1 MILNCHVTVGTTAND
16 EALHV
21 SDHRR
26 RGLELRQDVAPVNG
40 SRVLDDLRFL
50 SVLPQALEVYPLPV
64 LKRVKLPHHDHHWW
78 KPLPEILRCRRRT
91 RRRMVSGG
99 TAGEKCLPHPVCT
112 LDIDEGHLLEAHFGV
127 HSSLAAEEGLDDD
140 EPGQSEALV
149 VVFGSPPAGYVV
161 GDVTAGAVAGDEA
174 GGEISSVKE
183 FPQERVLLSGKTTRL
198 VGFQEAEDV
207 DSVVVLGGEPMRR
220 RETVV
225 DGDDSN
231 PELSTQATA

>member
-1 MILNCHVTVGTTAND
+1 M
-16 EALHV
+16 
-21 SDHRR
+21 
-26 RGLELRQDVAPVNG
+26 
-40 SRVLDDLRFL
+40 
-50 SVLPQALEVYPLPV
+50 
-64 LKRVKLPHHDHHWW
+64 
-78 KPLPEILRCRRRT
+78 
-91 RRRMVSGG
+91 
-99 TAGEKCLPHPVCT
+99 
-112 LDIDEGHLLEAHFGV
+112 
-127 HSSLAAEEGLDDD
+127 
-140 EPGQSEALV
+140 

-183 FPQERVLLSGKTTRL
+183 IPQERVLLSGETTRL